1 MLISRFQ
8 SFKLK
13 SEGYNVMKI
22 YFNEK
27 ELEIAS
33 VATFLRETYDFVE
46 YKNNIF
52 SEQIEEFDKVNG
64 QSRTDH
70 NILFRIFQEEV
81 AELIAQSML
90 VELSYKLAKVFAKE
104 PLAIDYTHWIV
115 EEITGKVRLNK
126 RNREQIH
133 KLIDDFILY
142 ISENYYD
149 KNMETQLLA
158 TESLVTLI
166 QFVDGDIFLNKQEIE
181 FLINNQYLTKSV
193 QINIKKSDDYKLESL
208 IRLVRKC
215 STDNYKHFNG
225 HYELKAT
232 LEAIQRSRLSKSPQ
246 KLSTLIPEEYRKVE
260 KKWEGTKLQLQ
271 NIIEEY
277 KGLDENINYTLNKL
291 NNDFEDY
298 FLELRKCIQKATITM
313 LIIENLNR
321 SSSELEIMTIENVLD
336 SLNIKKYSF
345 KSILKKWKDF
355 DTELEKQDL
364 ESVYYKDMYDLID
377 EYLGK
382 AIDYSKYSND
392 FEKSIIQI
400 LLKVEEALA
409 ITDNSDKLYLDIKKK
424 LQQSKEDCLEYVKI
438 IDMRLKNFLENRI
451 Y

>member
-1 MLISRFQ
+1 
-8 SFKLK
+8 
-13 SEGYNVMKI
+13 MKI

-33 VATFLRETYDFVE
+33 VATFLKGTYDFVE

-52 SEQIEEFDKVNG
+52 SEQIEEFDKLNG
-64 QSRTDH
+64 QYRTDH
-70 NILFRIFQEEV
+70 DILFRIFQEEV
-81 AELIAQSML
+81 EELIAQSMF
-90 VELSYKLAKVFAKE
+90 VELSNKLAKVFAKE
-104 PLAIDYTHWIV
+104 PLAINYTHWIV
-115 EEITGKVRLNK
+115 EEITSKVRLNK
-126 RNREQIH
+126 KNKEQMH
-133 KLIDDFILY
+133 KLIADFILY

-149 KNMETQLLA
+149 KKMETQLLA

-166 QFVDGDIFLNKQEIE
+166 QFVNEEIFLNKQEIE

-193 QINIKKSDDYKLESL
+193 QINIEKNDDYKLESL

-215 STDNYKHFNG
+215 STDNHKNFNG

-246 KLSTLIPEEYRKVE
+246 KISTLIPEEYRKLE

-277 KGLDENINYTLNKL
+277 QGLDENINYTLNKL
-291 NNDFEDY
+291 SDDFEDY
-298 FLELRKCIQKATITM
+298 YLELRKCIQKVTITM

-345 KSILKKWKDF
+345 KSILEKWKDF
-355 DTELEKQDL
+355 ENELEKQDL
-364 ESVYYKDMYDLID
+364 ESMYYKDMYDLID

-392 FEKSIIQI
+392 FEKSIMQL

-424 LQQSKEDCLEYVKI
+424 LQQSKEDCLEYAKI

>member
-13 SEGYNVMKI
+13 SEGCNVMKI

-33 VATFLRETYDFVE
+33 VATFLKGTYDFVE

-52 SEQIEEFDKVNG
+52 SEQIEEFDKLNG
-64 QSRTDH
+64 QNRTDH
-70 NILFRIFQEEV
+70 DILFRIFQEEV
-81 AELIAQSML
+81 EELIAQSMF
-90 VELSYKLAKVFAKE
+90 VELSNKLAKVFAKE
-104 PLAIDYTHWIV
+104 PLAINYTHWIV
-115 EEITGKVRLNK
+115 EEITSKVRLDKKNK
-126 RNREQIH
+126 EQMH
-133 KLIDDFILY
+133 KLIADFILY

-149 KNMETQLLA
+149 KKMETQLLA

-166 QFVDGDIFLNKQEIE
+166 QFVNEEIFLNKQEIE

-193 QINIKKSDDYKLESL
+193 QINIEKNDDYKLESL

-215 STDNYKHFNG
+215 STDNHKNFNG

-246 KLSTLIPEEYRKVE
+246 KISTLIPEEYRKLE
-260 KKWEGTKLQLQ
+260 KKWEGTKLQLK

-277 KGLDENINYTLNKL
+277 QGLDENINYTLNKL
-291 NNDFEDY
+291 SDDFEDY
-298 FLELRKCIQKATITM
+298 YLELRKCIQKVTITM

-345 KSILKKWKDF
+345 KSILEKWKDF
-355 DTELEKQDL
+355 ENELEKQDL
-364 ESVYYKDMYDLID
+364 ESMYYKDMYDLID

-392 FEKSIIQI
+392 FEKSIIQL

-424 LQQSKEDCLEYVKI
+424 LQQSKEDCLEYAKI

>member
-1 MLISRFQ
+1 
-8 SFKLK
+8 
-13 SEGYNVMKI
+13 MKI

-33 VATFLRETYDFVE
+33 VATFLKGTYDFVE

-52 SEQIEEFDKVNG
+52 SEQIEEFDKLNG
-64 QSRTDH
+64 QYRTDH
-70 NILFRIFQEEV
+70 DILFRIFQEEV
-81 AELIAQSML
+81 EELIAQSMF
-90 VELSYKLAKVFAKE
+90 VELSNKLAKVFAKE
-104 PLAIDYTHWIV
+104 PLAINYTHWIV
-115 EEITGKVRLNK
+115 EEITSKVRLDKKNK
-126 RNREQIH
+126 EQMH
-133 KLIDDFILY
+133 KLIADFILY

-149 KNMETQLLA
+149 KKMETQLLA

-166 QFVDGDIFLNKQEIE
+166 QFVNEEIFLNKQEIE

-193 QINIKKSDDYKLESL
+193 QINIEKNDDYKLESL

-215 STDNYKHFNG
+215 STDNHKNFNG

-246 KLSTLIPEEYRKVE
+246 KISTLIPEEYRKLE
-260 KKWEGTKLQLQ
+260 KKWEGTKLQLK

-277 KGLDENINYTLNKL
+277 QGLDENINYTLNKL
-291 NNDFEDY
+291 SDDFEDY
-298 FLELRKCIQKATITM
+298 YLELRKCIQKVTITM

-345 KSILKKWKDF
+345 KSILEKWKDF
-355 DTELEKQDL
+355 ENELEKQDL
-364 ESVYYKDMYDLID
+364 ESMYYKDMYDLID

-392 FEKSIIQI
+392 FEKSIIQL

-424 LQQSKEDCLEYVKI
+424 LQQSKEDCLEYAKI

>member
-13 SEGYNVMKI
+13 SEGCNVMKI

-33 VATFLRETYDFVE
+33 VATFLKGTYDFVE

-52 SEQIEEFDKVNG
+52 SEQIEEFDKLNG
-64 QSRTDH
+64 QYRTDH
-70 NILFRIFQEEV
+70 DILFRIFQEEV
-81 AELIAQSML
+81 EELIAQSMF
-90 VELSYKLAKVFAKE
+90 VELSNKLAKVFAKE
-104 PLAIDYTHWIV
+104 PLAINYTHWIV
-115 EEITGKVRLNK
+115 EEITSKVRLDKKNK
-126 RNREQIH
+126 EQMH
-133 KLIDDFILY
+133 KLIADFILY

-149 KNMETQLLA
+149 KKMETQLLA

-166 QFVDGDIFLNKQEIE
+166 QFVNEEIFLNKQEIE

-193 QINIKKSDDYKLESL
+193 QINIEKNDDYKLESL

-215 STDNYKHFNG
+215 STDNHKNFNG

-246 KLSTLIPEEYRKVE
+246 KISTLIPEEYRKLE
-260 KKWEGTKLQLQ
+260 KKWEGTKLQLK

-277 KGLDENINYTLNKL
+277 QGLDENINYTLNKL
-291 NNDFEDY
+291 SDDFEDY
-298 FLELRKCIQKATITM
+298 YLELRKCIQKVTITM

-345 KSILKKWKDF
+345 KSILEKWKDF
-355 DTELEKQDL
+355 ENELEKQDL
-364 ESVYYKDMYDLID
+364 ESMYYKDMYDLID

-392 FEKSIIQI
+392 FEKSIIQL

-424 LQQSKEDCLEYVKI
+424 LQQSKEDCLEYAKI

>member
-1 MLISRFQ
+1 
-8 SFKLK
+8 
-13 SEGYNVMKI
+13 MKI

-33 VATFLRETYDFVE
+33 VATFLKGTYDFVE

-52 SEQIEEFDKVNG
+52 SEQIEEFDKLNG
-64 QSRTDH
+64 QYRTDH
-70 NILFRIFQEEV
+70 DILFRIFQEEV
-81 AELIAQSML
+81 EELIAQSMF
-90 VELSYKLAKVFAKE
+90 VELSNKLAKVFAKE
-104 PLAIDYTHWIV
+104 PLAINYTHWIV
-115 EEITGKVRLNK
+115 EEITSKVRLNK
-126 RNREQIH
+126 KNKEQMH
-133 KLIDDFILY
+133 KLIADFILY

-149 KNMETQLLA
+149 KKMETQLLA

-166 QFVDGDIFLNKQEIE
+166 QFVNEEIFLNKQEIE

-193 QINIKKSDDYKLESL
+193 QINIGKNDDYKLESL

-215 STDNYKHFNG
+215 STDNHKNFNG

-246 KLSTLIPEEYRKVE
+246 KISTLIPEEYRKLE

-277 KGLDENINYTLNKL
+277 QGLDENINYTLNKL
-291 NNDFEDY
+291 SDDFEDY
-298 FLELRKCIQKATITM
+298 YLELRKCIQKVTITM

-345 KSILKKWKDF
+345 KSILEKWKDF
-355 DTELEKQDL
+355 ENELEKQDL
-364 ESVYYKDMYDLID
+364 ESMYYKDMYDLID

-392 FEKSIIQI
+392 FEKSIIQL

-424 LQQSKEDCLEYVKI
+424 LQQSKEDCLEYAKI

>member
-1 MLISRFQ
+1 
-8 SFKLK
+8 
-13 SEGYNVMKI
+13 MKI

-33 VATFLRETYDFVE
+33 VATFLKGTYDFVE

-52 SEQIEEFDKVNG
+52 SEQIEEFDKLNG
-64 QSRTDH
+64 QYRTDH
-70 NILFRIFQEEV
+70 DILFRIFQEEV
-81 AELIAQSML
+81 EELIAQSMF
-90 VELSYKLAKVFAKE
+90 VELSNKLAKVFAKE
-104 PLAIDYTHWIV
+104 PLAINYTHWIV
-115 EEITGKVRLNK
+115 EEITSKVRLNK
-126 RNREQIH
+126 KNKEQMH
-133 KLIDDFILY
+133 KLIADFILY

-149 KNMETQLLA
+149 KKMETQLLA

-166 QFVDGDIFLNKQEIE
+166 QFVDGEIFLNKQEID
-181 FLINNQYLTKSV
+181 FFINNQYLTKSV
-193 QINIKKSDDYKLESL
+193 QINIKKSNDYKLESL
-208 IRLVRKC
+208 MRLVRKC
-215 STDNYKHFNG
+215 STDNYKNFNC
-225 HYELKAT
+225 HYKLKAT

-246 KLSTLIPEEYRKVE
+246 KISTLIPEEYRKVE
-260 KKWEGTKLQLQ
+260 KKWEVTKLQLQ

-291 NNDFEDY
+291 NDDFEDY
-298 FLELRKCIQKATITM
+298 YLELRKCIHKVTITM

-355 DTELEKQDL
+355 DTELEKQNL
-364 ESVYYKDMYDLID
+364 ESMYYKDMYDLID

-382 AIDYSKYSND
+382 AIDYSKYWND
-392 FEKSIIQI
+392 FEKSIIQL

-424 LQQSKEDCLEYVKI
+424 LQQSKEDCLEYAKI

>member
-1 MLISRFQ
+1 
-8 SFKLK
+8 
-13 SEGYNVMKI
+13 MKI

-33 VATFLRETYDFVE
+33 VATFLKGTYDFVE

-52 SEQIEEFDKVNG
+52 SEQIEEFDKLNG
-64 QSRTDH
+64 QKRTDH
-70 NILFRIFQEEV
+70 DILFRIFQEEV
-81 AELIAQSML
+81 EELIAQSMF
-90 VELSYKLAKVFAKE
+90 VELSNKLAKVFAKE
-104 PLAIDYTHWIV
+104 PLAINYTHWIV
-115 EEITGKVRLNK
+115 EEITSKVRLNK
-126 RNREQIH
+126 KNKEQMH
-133 KLIDDFILY
+133 KLIADFILY

-149 KNMETQLLA
+149 KKMETQLLA

-166 QFVDGDIFLNKQEIE
+166 QFINGEIFLNKQEIE

-193 QINIKKSDDYKLESL
+193 QINIEKNDDYKLESL

-215 STDNYKHFNG
+215 STDNYKNFNG

-345 KSILKKWKDF
+345 KSILKKWTDF

-364 ESVYYKDMYDLID
+364 ESMYYKDMYDLID
-377 EYLGK
+377 EYLEK

-400 LLKVEEALA
+400 LLKVEKALA

-424 LQQSKEDCLEYVKI
+424 LQQSNEDCLEYAKI

>member
-1 MLISRFQ
+1 
-8 SFKLK
+8 
-13 SEGYNVMKI
+13 MKI

-33 VATFLRETYDFVE
+33 VATFLKGTYDFVE

-52 SEQIEEFDKVNG
+52 SEQIEEFDKLNG
-64 QSRTDH
+64 QYRTDH
-70 NILFRIFQEEV
+70 DILFRIFQEEV
-81 AELIAQSML
+81 EELIAQSMF
-90 VELSYKLAKVFAKE
+90 VELSNKLAKVFAKE
-104 PLAIDYTHWIV
+104 PLAINYTHWIV
-115 EEITGKVRLNK
+115 EEITSKVRLNK
-126 RNREQIH
+126 KNKEQMH
-133 KLIDDFILY
+133 KLIADFILY

-149 KNMETQLLA
+149 KKMETQLLA

-166 QFVDGDIFLNKQEIE
+166 QFVNEEIFLNKQEIE

-193 QINIKKSDDYKLESL
+193 QINIEKHDDYKLESL

-215 STDNYKHFNG
+215 STDNHKNFNG

-246 KLSTLIPEEYRKVE
+246 KISTLIPEEYRKLE

-277 KGLDENINYTLNKL
+277 QGLDENINYTLNKL
-291 NNDFEDY
+291 SDDFEDY
-298 FLELRKCIQKATITM
+298 YLELRKCIQKVTITM

-345 KSILKKWKDF
+345 KSILEKWKDF
-355 DTELEKQDL
+355 ENELEKQDL
-364 ESVYYKDMYDLID
+364 ESMYYKDMYDLID

-392 FEKSIIQI
+392 FEKSIIQL

-424 LQQSKEDCLEYVKI
+424 LQQSKEDCLEYAKI

>member
-1 MLISRFQ
+1 
-8 SFKLK
+8 
-13 SEGYNVMKI
+13 MKI

-33 VATFLRETYDFVE
+33 VATFLKGTYDFVE

-52 SEQIEEFDKVNG
+52 SEQIEEFDKLNG
-64 QSRTDH
+64 QYRTDH
-70 NILFRIFQEEV
+70 DILFRIFQEEV
-81 AELIAQSML
+81 EELIAQSMF
-90 VELSYKLAKVFAKE
+90 VELSNKLAKVFAKE
-104 PLAIDYTHWIV
+104 PLAINYTHWIV
-115 EEITGKVRLNK
+115 EEITSKVRLNK
-126 RNREQIH
+126 KNKEQMH
-133 KLIDDFILY
+133 KLIADFILY

-149 KNMETQLLA
+149 KKMETQLLA

-166 QFVDGDIFLNKQEIE
+166 QFVNEEIFLNKQEIE

-193 QINIKKSDDYKLESL
+193 QINIEKNDDYKLESL

-215 STDNYKHFNG
+215 STDNHKNFNG

-246 KLSTLIPEEYRKVE
+246 KISTLIPEEYRKLE

-277 KGLDENINYTLNKL
+277 QGLDENINYTLNKL
-291 NNDFEDY
+291 SDDFEDY
-298 FLELRKCIQKATITM
+298 YLELRKCIQKVTITM

-345 KSILKKWKDF
+345 KSILEKWKDF
-355 DTELEKQDL
+355 ENELEKQDL
-364 ESVYYKDMYDLID
+364 ESMYYKDMYDLID

-392 FEKSIIQI
+392 FEKSIIQL

-424 LQQSKEDCLEYVKI
+424 LQQSKEDCLEYAKI

>member
-1 MLISRFQ
+1 
-8 SFKLK
+8 
-13 SEGYNVMKI
+13 MKI

-33 VATFLRETYDFVE
+33 VATFLKGTYDFVE

-52 SEQIEEFDKVNG
+52 SEQIEEFDKLNG
-64 QSRTDH
+64 QNWTDH
-70 NILFRIFQEEV
+70 CILFRIFQEEV
-81 AELIAQSML
+81 EELISNSMF
-90 VELSYKLAKVFAKE
+90 VELSNKLAKVFTKE
-104 PLAIDYTHWIV
+104 PLTINYTHWIV
-115 EEITGKVRLNK
+115 EEITSKVRLNK
-126 RNREQIH
+126 KNKEQMH
-133 KLIDDFILY
+133 KLIADVILY

-149 KNMETQLLA
+149 KKMETQLLA

-215 STDNYKHFNG
+215 STDNYKNFNG

-298 FLELRKCIQKATITM
+298 FLELRKCIQKVTITM

-382 AIDYSKYSND
+382 AIDYNKYSND

-424 LQQSKEDCLEYVKI
+424 LQQSKEDCLEYAKI

>member
-1 MLISRFQ
+1 
-8 SFKLK
+8 
-13 SEGYNVMKI
+13 MKI

-33 VATFLRETYDFVE
+33 VATFLKGTYDFVE

-52 SEQIEEFDKVNG
+52 SEQIEEFDKLNG
-64 QSRTDH
+64 QNRTDH
-70 NILFRIFQEEV
+70 DILFRIFQEEV
-81 AELIAQSML
+81 EELIAQSMF
-90 VELSYKLAKVFAKE
+90 VELSNKLAKVFAKE
-104 PLAIDYTHWIV
+104 PLAINYTHWIV
-115 EEITGKVRLNK
+115 EEITSKVRLDKKNK
-126 RNREQIH
+126 EQMH
-133 KLIDDFILY
+133 KLIADFILY

-149 KNMETQLLA
+149 KKMETQLLA

-166 QFVDGDIFLNKQEIE
+166 QFVNEEIFLNKQEIE

-193 QINIKKSDDYKLESL
+193 QINIEKNDDYKLESL

-215 STDNYKHFNG
+215 STDNHKNFNG

-246 KLSTLIPEEYRKVE
+246 KISTLIPEEYRKLE
-260 KKWEGTKLQLQ
+260 KKWEGTKLQLK

-277 KGLDENINYTLNKL
+277 QGLDENINYTLNKL
-291 NNDFEDY
+291 SDDFEDY
-298 FLELRKCIQKATITM
+298 YLELRKCIQKVTITM

-345 KSILKKWKDF
+345 KSILEKWKDF
-355 DTELEKQDL
+355 ENELEKQDL
-364 ESVYYKDMYDLID
+364 ESMYYKDMYDLID

-392 FEKSIIQI
+392 FEKSIIQL

-424 LQQSKEDCLEYVKI
+424 LQQSKEDCLEYAKI

>member
-1 MLISRFQ
+1 
-8 SFKLK
+8 
-13 SEGYNVMKI
+13 MKI

-81 AELIAQSML
+81 AELIAQSMF
-90 VELSYKLAKVFAKE
+90 VELSNKLAKVFAKE
-104 PLAIDYTHWIV
+104 PLAINYTHWIV
-115 EEITGKVRLNK
+115 EEITSKVRLNK
-126 RNREQIH
+126 KNKEQMH
-133 KLIDDFILY
+133 KLIADFILY

-149 KNMETQLLA
+149 KKMETQLLA

-166 QFVDGDIFLNKQEIE
+166 QFVNEEIFLNKQEIE

-193 QINIKKSDDYKLESL
+193 QINIEKNDDYKLESL

-215 STDNYKHFNG
+215 STDNHKNFNG

-246 KLSTLIPEEYRKVE
+246 KISTLIPEEYRKLE

-277 KGLDENINYTLNKL
+277 QGLDENINYTLNKL
-291 NNDFEDY
+291 SDDFEDY
-298 FLELRKCIQKATITM
+298 YLELRKCIQKVTITM

-345 KSILKKWKDF
+345 KSILEKWKDF
-355 DTELEKQDL
+355 ENELEKQDL
-364 ESVYYKDMYDLID
+364 ESMYYKDMYDLID

-392 FEKSIIQI
+392 FEKSIIQL
-400 LLKVEEALA
+400 LLKVEEAFA

-424 LQQSKEDCLEYVKI
+424 LQQSKEDCLEYAKI

>member
-81 AELIAQSML
+81 AELIAQSMF
-90 VELSYKLAKVFAKE
+90 VELSNKLAKVFAKE
-104 PLAIDYTHWIV
+104 PLAINYTHWIV
-115 EEITGKVRLNK
+115 EEITSKVRLNK
-126 RNREQIH
+126 KNKEQMH
-133 KLIDDFILY
+133 KLIADFILY

-149 KNMETQLLA
+149 KKMETQLLA

-166 QFVDGDIFLNKQEIE
+166 QFVNEEIFLNKQEIE

-193 QINIKKSDDYKLESL
+193 QINIEKNDDYKLESL

-215 STDNYKHFNG
+215 STDNHKNFNG

-246 KLSTLIPEEYRKVE
+246 KISTLIPEEYRKLE

-277 KGLDENINYTLNKL
+277 QGLDENINYTLNKL
-291 NNDFEDY
+291 SDDFEDY
-298 FLELRKCIQKATITM
+298 YLELRKCIQKVTITM

-345 KSILKKWKDF
+345 KSILEKWKDF
-355 DTELEKQDL
+355 ENELEKQDL
-364 ESVYYKDMYDLID
+364 ESMYYKDMYDLID

-392 FEKSIIQI
+392 FEKSIIQL

-424 LQQSKEDCLEYVKI
+424 LQQSKEDCLEYAKI

>member
-1 MLISRFQ
+1 
-8 SFKLK
+8 
-13 SEGYNVMKI
+13 MKI

-33 VATFLRETYDFVE
+33 VATFLKGTYDFVE

-52 SEQIEEFDKVNG
+52 SEQIEEFDKLNG
-64 QSRTDH
+64 QKRTDH
-70 NILFRIFQEEV
+70 DILFRIFQEEV
-81 AELIAQSML
+81 EELIAQSMF
-90 VELSYKLAKVFAKE
+90 VELSNKLAKVFAKE
-104 PLAIDYTHWIV
+104 PLAINYTHWIV
-115 EEITGKVRLNK
+115 EEITSKVRLNK
-126 RNREQIH
+126 KNKEQMH
-133 KLIDDFILY
+133 KLIADFILY

-149 KNMETQLLA
+149 KKMETQLLA

-166 QFVDGDIFLNKQEIE
+166 QFVNGEIFLNKQEIE

-193 QINIKKSDDYKLESL
+193 QINIEKNDDYKLESL

-215 STDNYKHFNG
+215 STDNHKNFNG

-232 LEAIQRSRLSKSPQ
+232 LEAIKRSRLSKSPQ
-246 KLSTLIPEEYRKVE
+246 KISTLIPEDYRKLE
-260 KKWEGTKLQLQ
+260 KKWEGTKIQLR
-271 NIIEEY
+271 NYIEEY
-277 KGLDENINYTLNKL
+277 RGLDENINHTLNKL
-291 NNDFEDY
+291 SDDFEDY
-298 FLELRKCIQKATITM
+298 YLELRKCLQKVTITM

-345 KSILKKWKDF
+345 KSILEKWKDF
-355 DTELEKQDL
+355 ETELEKQDL
-364 ESVYYKDMYDLID
+364 ESMYYKDMYDLID

-392 FEKSIIQI
+392 FEKSIIQL

-409 ITDNSDKLYLDIKKK
+409 ITDNSDKLYIDIKKK
-424 LQQSKEDCLEYVKI
+424 LQQSKEDCLEYAKI

>member
-13 SEGYNVMKI
+13 SEGCNVMKI

-33 VATFLRETYDFVE
+33 VATFLKGTYDFVE

-52 SEQIEEFDKVNG
+52 SEQIEEFDKLNG
-64 QSRTDH
+64 QYRTDH
-70 NILFRIFQEEV
+70 DILFRIFQEEV
-81 AELIAQSML
+81 EELIAQSMF
-90 VELSYKLAKVFAKE
+90 VELSNKLAKVFAKE
-104 PLAIDYTHWIV
+104 PLAINYTHWIV
-115 EEITGKVRLNK
+115 EEITSKVRLNK
-126 RNREQIH
+126 KNKEQMH
-133 KLIDDFILY
+133 KLIADFILY

-149 KNMETQLLA
+149 KKMETQLLA

-166 QFVDGDIFLNKQEIE
+166 QFVNEEIFLNKQEIE

-193 QINIKKSDDYKLESL
+193 QINIEKNDDYKLESL

-215 STDNYKHFNG
+215 STDNHKNFNG

-246 KLSTLIPEEYRKVE
+246 KISTLIPEEYRKLE

-277 KGLDENINYTLNKL
+277 QGLDENINYTLNKL
-291 NNDFEDY
+291 SDDFEDY
-298 FLELRKCIQKATITM
+298 YLELRKCIQKVTITM

-345 KSILKKWKDF
+345 KSILEKWKDF
-355 DTELEKQDL
+355 ENELEKQDL
-364 ESVYYKDMYDLID
+364 ESMYYKDMYDLID

-392 FEKSIIQI
+392 FEKSIIQL

-424 LQQSKEDCLEYVKI
+424 LQQSKEDCLEYAKI

>member
-1 MLISRFQ
+1 FQ
-8 SFKLK
+8 SFKKK
-13 SEGYNVMKI
+13 SDRSNVMKI
-22 YFNEK
+22 YSNKK

-33 VATFLRETYDFVE
+33 VATFLKGAYDFVE

-52 SEQIEEFDKVNG
+52 SEQIEEFDKLNG
-64 QSRTDH
+64 QTSPDH
-70 NILFRIFQEEV
+70 DILFRIFQEEV
-81 AELIAQSML
+81 EELIAQSMF
-90 VELSYKLAKVFAKE
+90 VELSNKLAKVFTKE
-104 PLAIDYTHWIV
+104 PLAINYTHWIV
-115 EEITGKVRLNK
+115 EEITSKVRLNK
-126 RNREQIH
+126 KNKEQMH
-133 KLIDDFILY
+133 KLIADFILY

-149 KNMETQLLA
+149 KKMETQLLA

-166 QFVDGDIFLNKQEIE
+166 QFVNGEIFLNKQEIE

-193 QINIKKSDDYKLESL
+193 QINIEKNDDYKLESL

-215 STDNYKHFNG
+215 STDNHKNFNG

-232 LEAIQRSRLSKSPQ
+232 LEAIKRSRLSKSP
-246 KLSTLIPEEYRKVE
+246 KKISTLIPEEYRKLE

-271 NIIEEY
+271 NYIEEY
-277 KGLDENINYTLNKL
+277 QGLDENINYTLNKL
-291 NNDFEDY
+291 NDDFEVY
-298 FLELRKCIQKATITM
+298 YLELRKCIQKVTITM

-345 KSILKKWKDF
+345 KSILEKWKDF

-364 ESVYYKDMYDLID
+364 ESIYYKDMYDLID

-392 FEKSIIQI
+392 FEKSIIQL

-424 LQQSKEDCLEYVKI
+424 LQQSKEDCLEYAKI

>member
-1 MLISRFQ
+1 
-8 SFKLK
+8 
-13 SEGYNVMKI
+13 MKI

-33 VATFLRETYDFVE
+33 VATFLKGTYDFVE

-52 SEQIEEFDKVNG
+52 SEQIEEFDKLNG
-64 QSRTDH
+64 QYRTDH
-70 NILFRIFQEEV
+70 DILFRIFQEEV
-81 AELIAQSML
+81 EELIAQSMF
-90 VELSYKLAKVFAKE
+90 VELSNKLAKVFAKE
-104 PLAIDYTHWIV
+104 PLAINYTHWIV
-115 EEITGKVRLNK
+115 EEITSKVRLNK
-126 RNREQIH
+126 KNKEQMH
-133 KLIDDFILY
+133 KLIADFILY

-149 KNMETQLLA
+149 KKMETQLLA

-166 QFVDGDIFLNKQEIE
+166 QFVNGEIFLNKQEIE

-193 QINIKKSDDYKLESL
+193 QINIEKNDDYKLESL
-208 IRLVRKC
+208 IRLIRKC
-215 STDNYKHFNG
+215 STDNYKNFNG
-225 HYELKAT
+225 HYELKAI
-232 LEAIQRSRLSKSPQ
+232 LEAIQRSRLSKSSQ
-246 KLSTLIPEEYRKVE
+246 KISTLIPEEYRKVE

-291 NNDFEDY
+291 NYDFEGY
-298 FLELRKCIQKATITM
+298 YLELRKCIQKVTITM

-345 KSILKKWKDF
+345 KSILEKWKDF

-364 ESVYYKDMYDLID
+364 ESMYYKDMYDLID

-382 AIDYSKYSND
+382 VIDYSKYSND
-392 FEKSIIQI
+392 FEKSIIQL

-424 LQQSKEDCLEYVKI
+424 LQQSKEDCLEYAKN

>member
-1 MLISRFQ
+1 
-8 SFKLK
+8 
-13 SEGYNVMKI
+13 MKI

-33 VATFLRETYDFVE
+33 VATFLKGTYDFVE

-52 SEQIEEFDKVNG
+52 SEQIEEFDKLNG
-64 QSRTDH
+64 QYRTDH
-70 NILFRIFQEEV
+70 DILFRIFQEEV
-81 AELIAQSML
+81 EELIAQSMF
-90 VELSYKLAKVFAKE
+90 VELSNKLAKVFAKE
-104 PLAIDYTHWIV
+104 PLAINYTHWIV
-115 EEITGKVRLNK
+115 EEITSKVRLDKKNK
-126 RNREQIH
+126 EQMH
-133 KLIDDFILY
+133 KLIADFILY

-149 KNMETQLLA
+149 KKMETQLLA

-166 QFVDGDIFLNKQEIE
+166 QFVNEEIFLNKQEIE

-193 QINIKKSDDYKLESL
+193 QINIEKNDDYKLESL

-215 STDNYKHFNG
+215 STDNHKNFNG

-246 KLSTLIPEEYRKVE
+246 KISTLIPEEYRKLE
-260 KKWEGTKLQLQ
+260 KKWEGTKLQLK

-277 KGLDENINYTLNKL
+277 QGLDENINYTLNKL
-291 NNDFEDY
+291 SDDFEDY
-298 FLELRKCIQKATITM
+298 YLELRKCIQKVTITM

-345 KSILKKWKDF
+345 KSILEKWKDF
-355 DTELEKQDL
+355 ENELEKQDL
-364 ESVYYKDMYDLID
+364 ESMYYKDMYDLID

-382 AIDYSKYSND
+382 AIDYRKYSND
-392 FEKSIIQI
+392 FEKSIIQL

-424 LQQSKEDCLEYVKI
+424 LQQSKEDCLEYAKI

>member
-1 MLISRFQ
+1 
-8 SFKLK
+8 
-13 SEGYNVMKI
+13 MKI

-81 AELIAQSML
+81 AELIAQSMF
-90 VELSYKLAKVFAKE
+90 VELSNKLAKVFAKE
-104 PLAIDYTHWIV
+104 PLAINYTHWIV
-115 EEITGKVRLNK
+115 EEITSKVRLNK
-126 RNREQIH
+126 KNKEQMH
-133 KLIDDFILY
+133 KLIADFILY

-149 KNMETQLLA
+149 KKMETQLLA

-166 QFVDGDIFLNKQEIE
+166 QFVNEEIFLNKQEIE

-193 QINIKKSDDYKLESL
+193 QINIEKNDDYKLESL

-215 STDNYKHFNG
+215 STDNHKNFNG

-246 KLSTLIPEEYRKVE
+246 KISTLIPEEYRKLE

-277 KGLDENINYTLNKL
+277 QGLDENINYTLNKL
-291 NNDFEDY
+291 SDDFEDY
-298 FLELRKCIQKATITM
+298 YLELRKCIQKVTITM

-345 KSILKKWKDF
+345 KSILEKWKDF
-355 DTELEKQDL
+355 ENELEKQDL
-364 ESVYYKDMYDLID
+364 ESMYYKDMYDLID

-392 FEKSIIQI
+392 FEKSIIQL

-424 LQQSKEDCLEYVKI
+424 LQQSKEDCLEYAKI

>member
-1 MLISRFQ
+1 
-8 SFKLK
+8 
-13 SEGYNVMKI
+13 MKI

-27 ELEIAS
+27 ELEMAS
-33 VATFLRETYDFVE
+33 VATFLKGTYDFVE

-52 SEQIEEFDKVNG
+52 SEQIEEFDKLNG
-64 QSRTDH
+64 QYRTDH
-70 NILFRIFQEEV
+70 DILFRIFQEEV
-81 AELIAQSML
+81 EELIAQSMF
-90 VELSYKLAKVFAKE
+90 VELSNKLAKVFAKE
-104 PLAIDYTHWIV
+104 PLAINYTHWIV
-115 EEITGKVRLNK
+115 EEITSKVRLNK
-126 RNREQIH
+126 KNKEQMH
-133 KLIDDFILY
+133 KLIADFIIY

-149 KNMETQLLA
+149 KKMETQLLA

-215 STDNYKHFNG
+215 STDNHKNFNG

-232 LEAIQRSRLSKSPQ
+232 LEAIKRSRLSKSPQ
-246 KLSTLIPEEYRKVE
+246 KISTLIPEEYRKLE

-277 KGLDENINYTLNKL
+277 QGLDENINYTLNKL
-291 NNDFEDY
+291 SDDFEDY
-298 FLELRKCIQKATITM
+298 YLELRKCIQKVTITM

-345 KSILKKWKDF
+345 KSILEKWKDF
-355 DTELEKQDL
+355 ENELEKQDL
-364 ESVYYKDMYDLID
+364 ESMYYKDMYDLMD

-392 FEKSIIQI
+392 FEKAIIQL
-400 LLKVEEALA
+400 LLKVEEVLT
-409 ITDNSDKLYLDIKKK
+409 ITDNCDKLYLDIKKK
-424 LQQSKEDCLEYVKI
+424 LQQSKEDCLEYAKN

>member
-1 MLISRFQ
+1 MLNSRFQ
-8 SFKLK
+8 SFMIK
-13 SEGYNVMKI
+13 SDRSNIMKI

-33 VATFLRETYDFVE
+33 VATFLKGTYDFVE

-52 SEQIEEFDKVNG
+52 SEQIEEFDKLNG
-64 QSRTDH
+64 QYRTDH
-70 NILFRIFQEEV
+70 DILFRIFQEEV
-81 AELIAQSML
+81 EELIAQSMF
-90 VELSYKLAKVFAKE
+90 VELSNKLAKVFAKE
-104 PLAIDYTHWIV
+104 PLAINYTHWIV
-115 EEITGKVRLNK
+115 EEITSKVRLNK
-126 RNREQIH
+126 KNKEQMH
-133 KLIDDFILY
+133 KLIADFILY

-149 KNMETQLLA
+149 KKMETQLLA

-166 QFVDGDIFLNKQEIE
+166 QFVNEEIFLNKQEIE

-193 QINIKKSDDYKLESL
+193 QINIEKNDDYKLESL

-215 STDNYKHFNG
+215 STDNHKNFNG

-246 KLSTLIPEEYRKVE
+246 KISTLIPEEYRKLE

-277 KGLDENINYTLNKL
+277 QGLDENINYTLNKL
-291 NNDFEDY
+291 SDDFEDY
-298 FLELRKCIQKATITM
+298 YLELRKCIQKVTITM

-345 KSILKKWKDF
+345 KSILEKWKDF
-355 DTELEKQDL
+355 ENELEKQDL
-364 ESVYYKDMYDLID
+364 ESMYYKDMYDLID

-392 FEKSIIQI
+392 FEKSIIQL

-424 LQQSKEDCLEYVKI
+424 LQQSKEDCLEYAKI

>member
-13 SEGYNVMKI
+13 SEGCNVMKI

-33 VATFLRETYDFVE
+33 VATFLRGTYDFVE

-90 VELSYKLAKVFAKE
+90 VELSYKLAKVFTKE
-104 PLAIDYTHWIV
+104 PLAINYTHWIV
-115 EEITGKVRLNK
+115 EEITSKVRLNK
-126 RNREQIH
+126 KNKEQMH
-133 KLIDDFILY
+133 KLIADFILY

-149 KNMETQLLA
+149 KKMETQLLA

-166 QFVDGDIFLNKQEIE
+166 QFVNGEIFLNKQEIE

-193 QINIKKSDDYKLESL
+193 QINIEKNDDYKLESL

-215 STDNYKHFNG
+215 STDNHKNFNG

-232 LEAIQRSRLSKSPQ
+232 LEAIKRSRLSKSP
-246 KLSTLIPEEYRKVE
+246 KKISTLIPEEYRKLE

-291 NNDFEDY
+291 NDDFEGY
-298 FLELRKCIQKATITM
+298 YLELRKFIQKVTITM

-345 KSILKKWKDF
+345 KSILEKWKDF

-364 ESVYYKDMYDLID
+364 ESMYYKDMYDLID

-392 FEKSIIQI
+392 FEKSIIQL

-424 LQQSKEDCLEYVKI
+424 LQQSKEDCLEYAII

>member
-81 AELIAQSML
+81 AELIAQSMF
-90 VELSYKLAKVFAKE
+90 VELSNKLAKVFAKE
-104 PLAIDYTHWIV
+104 PLAINYTHWIV
-115 EEITGKVRLNK
+115 EEITSKVRLNK
-126 RNREQIH
+126 KNKEQMH
-133 KLIDDFILY
+133 KLIADFILY

-149 KNMETQLLA
+149 KKMETQLLA

-166 QFVDGDIFLNKQEIE
+166 QFVNEEIFLNKQEIE

-193 QINIKKSDDYKLESL
+193 QINIEKNDDYKLESL

-215 STDNYKHFNG
+215 STDNHKNFNG

-246 KLSTLIPEEYRKVE
+246 KISTLIPEEYRKLE

-277 KGLDENINYTLNKL
+277 QGLDENINYTLNKL
-291 NNDFEDY
+291 SDDFEDY
-298 FLELRKCIQKATITM
+298 YLELRKCIQKVTITM

-345 KSILKKWKDF
+345 KSILEKWKDF
-355 DTELEKQDL
+355 ENELEKQDL
-364 ESVYYKDMYDLID
+364 ESMYYKDMYDLID

-392 FEKSIIQI
+392 FEKSIIQL
-400 LLKVEEALA
+400 LLKVEEAFA

-424 LQQSKEDCLEYVKI
+424 LQQSKEDCLEYAKI

>member
-1 MLISRFQ
+1 
-8 SFKLK
+8 
-13 SEGYNVMKI
+13 MKI

-33 VATFLRETYDFVE
+33 VATFLKGTYDFVE

-52 SEQIEEFDKVNG
+52 SEQIEEFDKLNG
-64 QSRTDH
+64 QYRTDH
-70 NILFRIFQEEV
+70 DILFRIFQEEV
-81 AELIAQSML
+81 EELIAQSMF
-90 VELSYKLAKVFAKE
+90 VELSNKLAKVFAKE
-104 PLAIDYTHWIV
+104 PLAINYTHWIV
-115 EEITGKVRLNK
+115 EEITSKVRLNK
-126 RNREQIH
+126 KNKEQMH
-133 KLIDDFILY
+133 KLIADFILY

-149 KNMETQLLA
+149 KKMETQLLA

-166 QFVDGDIFLNKQEIE
+166 QFVNEEIFLNKQEIE

-193 QINIKKSDDYKLESL
+193 QINIEKNDDYKLESL

-215 STDNYKHFNG
+215 STDNHKNFNG

-246 KLSTLIPEEYRKVE
+246 KISTLIPEEYRKLE

-277 KGLDENINYTLNKL
+277 QGLDENINYTLNKL
-291 NNDFEDY
+291 SDDFEDY
-298 FLELRKCIQKATITM
+298 YLELRKCIQKVTITM

-345 KSILKKWKDF
+345 KSILEKWKDF
-355 DTELEKQDL
+355 ENELEKQDL
-364 ESVYYKDMYDLID
+364 ESMYYKDMYDLID

-392 FEKSIIQI
+392 FEKSIIQL

-424 LQQSKEDCLEYVKI
+424 LQQSKEDCLEYAKI
-438 IDMRLKNFLENRI
+438 IDMRLKNFLGNR
-451 Y
+451 

>member
-1 MLISRFQ
+1 
-8 SFKLK
+8 
-13 SEGYNVMKI
+13 MKI

-33 VATFLRETYDFVE
+33 VATFLKGTYDFVE

-52 SEQIEEFDKVNG
+52 SEQIEEFDKLNG
-64 QSRTDH
+64 QKRTDH
-70 NILFRIFQEEV
+70 DILFRIFQEEV
-81 AELIAQSML
+81 EELIAQSMF
-90 VELSYKLAKVFAKE
+90 VELSNKLAKVFAKE
-104 PLAIDYTHWIV
+104 PLAINYTHWIV
-115 EEITGKVRLNK
+115 EEITSKVRLNK
-126 RNREQIH
+126 KNKEQMH
-133 KLIDDFILY
+133 KLIADFILY

-149 KNMETQLLA
+149 KKMETQLLA

-166 QFVDGDIFLNKQEIE
+166 QFVNGEIFLNKQEIE

-193 QINIKKSDDYKLESL
+193 QINIEKNDDYKLESL

-215 STDNYKHFNG
+215 STDNHKNFNG

-232 LEAIQRSRLSKSPQ
+232 LEAIKRSRLSKSPQ
-246 KLSTLIPEEYRKVE
+246 KISTLIPEEYRKLE

-271 NIIEEY
+271 NYIEEY
-277 KGLDENINYTLNKL
+277 QGLDENINHTLNKL
-291 NNDFEDY
+291 SDDFEDY
-298 FLELRKCIQKATITM
+298 YLELRKCLQKVTITM

-345 KSILKKWKDF
+345 KSILEKWKDF
-355 DTELEKQDL
+355 ETELEKQDL
-364 ESVYYKDMYDLID
+364 ESMYYKDMYDLID

-392 FEKSIIQI
+392 FEKSIIQL

-409 ITDNSDKLYLDIKKK
+409 ITDNSDKLYIDIKKK
-424 LQQSKEDCLEYVKI
+424 LQQSKEDCLEYAKI